1 MGRGTLNIAIWSVL
15 KLKYLC
21 RRGKCFYLARRRLW
35 STRTLKGIQA
45 FTVHPKENP
54 RRWNNIKESIVSISF
69 LWPWRK
75 KVIKL
80 KLLLCCTL
88 TCWQLN
94 LKNLHCGKAVIV
106 HSSVLHLANVCSSFE
121 NSVISLSAPNVRT
134 DFTKLAQRLHLTGC
148 RNQNCCTREDADT
161 LEREPRDCVNHKP
174 PETKCHSRI
183 KLEA

>member
-1 MGRGTLNIAIWSVL
+1 MGRGILNIAIWSVL

-21 RRGKCFYLARRRLW
+21 RRGKCFYSARRRLW

-106 HSSVLHLANVCSSFE
+106 QLCTSSCKCVVHLRIQLS
-121 NSVISLSAPNVRT
+121 ISLSALNVRT

-174 PETKCHSRI
+174 PEIKCHSRI